1 MLSTNYIPWNL
12 RGLTSQQIMTI
23 PRLSERV
30 ECMLYRRKLE
40 VEVEEVRPELNI
52 VRNASQELRAS
63 SRFRKVLQVG
73 GPVLLHDHTVDR
85 QL

>member
-1 MLSTNYIPWNL
+1 MAHE
-12 RGLTSQQIMTI
+12 RQIMTI

-52 VRNASQELRAS
+52 VRNASQELRGS
-63 SRFRKVLQVG
+63 PRFRRVLQVNSLSQYVT
-73 GPVLLHDHTVDR
+73 VLLMPCYR
-85 QL
+85 LC